1 MTEPEVRLLEER
13 RDRIVADL
21 KAIVGQVDS
30 REFDANTAADLR
42 HQYEVELADTL
53 TALEK
58 ARMERPH
65 GRSPKRIAIGLVAF
79 TVAATGAVFGLASAV
94 NSSPTTTAGG
104 IDLSNITNAELEEV
118 VAANPD
124 VVPMRLALARRYVE
138 AGEFS
143 SALPHYLY
151 ILERGPDPEALMYLG
166 WMTYL
171 SGDAATGE
179 SLLERS
185 LELEPDD
192 VLAQW
197 FLANTRYYGLGDTDG
212 AVPLLEAVIAA
223 PGTPADIV
231 AEAERMIAEA
241 GS

>member
-1 MTEPEVRLLEER
+1 MTEPGVRLLEER

-21 KAIVGQVDS
+21 RAIAEQVES
-30 REFDANTAADLR
+30 GEFDSGTAGGLR

-53 TALEK
+53 TALDK
-58 ARMERPH
+58 ARIEPPR
-65 GRSPKRIAIGLVAF
+65 GRSPKRIAIGLVVF
-79 TVAATGAVFGLASAV
+79 TVAATGAVIGLAGAV
-94 NSSPTTTAGG
+94 NSTPTTTAGG
-104 IDLSNITNAELEEV
+104 IDLSSITNEELEEV

-143 SALPHYLY
+143 SALAHYLY
-151 ILERGPDPEALMYLG
+151 ILERGPEPEALMYLG
-166 WMTYL
+166 WMTHL

-185 LELEPDD
+185 LDLQPDN

-197 FLANTRYYGLGDTDG
+197 FLANVRYYGLGDIDG
-212 AVPLLEAVIAA
+212 ALPLLEAVIAS
-223 PGTPADIV
+223 PNTPADIV
-231 AEAERMIAEA
+231 AAAELMIAEA
-241 GS
+241 G